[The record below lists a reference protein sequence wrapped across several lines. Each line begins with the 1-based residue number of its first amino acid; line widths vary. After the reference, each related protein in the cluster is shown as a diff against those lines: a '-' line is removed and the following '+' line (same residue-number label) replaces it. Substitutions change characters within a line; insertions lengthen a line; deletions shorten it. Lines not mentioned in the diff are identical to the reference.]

1 MAEERTE
8 MKCPKCGKLLQ
19 SVFMG
24 IASDFK
30 NPIEI
35 KDEEGMVTSWIV
47 CTNPDC
53 EDGKFNSH
61 EVTEL
66 PF

>member
-1 MAEERTE
+1 

-35 KDEEGMVTSWIV
+35 KDDENHVISWIV
-47 CTNPDC
+47 CTNPNC
-53 EDGKFNSH
+53 EDGRLNCS
-61 EVTEL
+61 VTDPGEL